1 MGRQLIG
8 DWLGPC
14 AWLLPVMLWGLELGI
29 SAALGAEPP
38 SPVVRLEPTSPSV
51 AEYCAPSGT
60 LTLASEGKDEEHREF
75 PVSLSEATPLH
86 LGTAGPWSVL
96 VDVPGC
102 WAPEE
107 ALQLSD
113 APTEITVSLWPAGL
127 ISGKLAPARNLQL
140 PDSLEIH
147 LTPAPSDVQ
156 RKRPP
161 STTVSCPITERDF
174 SCPVPAD
181 RFDLRLAAGDFI
193 PEYRWDIEVAPGRR
207 ADLGEVALVRGAS
220 VAGWVVTQGE
230 LSVQPR
236 VELVPEVVGDNAT
249 AIGDRLAQR
258 TVRGEVNER
267 GFFHFRGLGLGSYRL
282 SVQAPGFGSAQKAP
296 ILIEELR
303 EYLLDDPLVLE
314 PRAELAIH
322 VDPPLAP
329 DLRPWTIRVE
339 REIPLSSM
347 FRVLAEE
354 QADEDG
360 VWKKADLEAGHYLV
374 RIQDADGSTHFKQEL
389 HIAPGIRPLVVE
401 LPLVPVRGTLHAG
414 ETPLS
419 RTIWFQQINGPRIRL
434 VANEE
439 GRFAGVLP
447 SEGLWTVRLE
457 PHQGRGQQLIPEE
470 VAVVRGQGEPWA
482 EVDIALPAT
491 HLVGEVRNTNGR
503 PIEGAL
509 VSISRHPRTA
519 AQVYTKSDGSFEV
532 HGLPEGEYL
541 ARAEAEGNRES
552 DLRAVELSATD
563 DGTAS
568 IELIVRERRLLQGK
582 VVLDG
587 APVAGALIRFQVPRS
602 PIESAVYASP
612 EGRFTLALPAWVD
625 NVDVIV
631 LSPGLPTKLAR
642 VEVPPVGED
651 LPPLTLAPL
660 AGDLVVRIPP
670 NRQPLYIRSD
680 GSLVPIWSLLV
691 PGGQFRELDPA
702 TGTLHLPLE
711 PASYTICPSPE
722 VSRHCQGG
730 YLAPGGRLELGLVQT
745 EARDP
750 SRRRSL

>member
-1 MGRQLIG
+1 M
-8 DWLGPC
+8 
-14 AWLLPVMLWGLELGI
+14 
-29 SAALGAEPP
+29 
-38 SPVVRLEPTSPSV
+38 
-51 AEYCAPSGT
+51 
-60 LTLASEGKDEEHREF
+60 
-75 PVSLSEATPLH
+75 
-86 LGTAGPWSVL
+86 
-96 VDVPGC
+96 
-102 WAPEE
+102 
-107 ALQLSD
+107 
-113 APTEITVSLWPAGL
+113 
-127 ISGKLAPARNLQL
+127 
-140 PDSLEIH
+140 
-147 LTPAPSDVQ
+147 
-156 RKRPP
+156 
-161 STTVSCPITERDF
+161 
-174 SCPVPAD
+174 
-181 RFDLRLAAGDFI
+181 
-193 PEYRWDIEVAPGRR
+193 
-207 ADLGEVALVRGAS
+207 
-220 VAGWVVTQGE
+220 
-230 LSVQPR
+230 
-236 VELVPEVVGDNAT
+236 
-249 AIGDRLAQR
+249 
-258 TVRGEVNER
+258 
-267 GFFHFRGLGLGSYRL
+267 
-282 SVQAPGFGSAQKAP
+282 
-296 ILIEELR
+296 
-303 EYLLDDPLVLE
+303 
-314 PRAELAIH
+314 
-322 VDPPLAP
+322 
-329 DLRPWTIRVE
+329 
-339 REIPLSSM
+339 
-347 FRVLAEE
+347 
-354 QADEDG
+354 
-360 VWKKADLEAGHYLV
+360 
-374 RIQDADGSTHFKQEL
+374 
-389 HIAPGIRPLVVE
+389 
-401 LPLVPVRGTLHAG
+401 
-414 ETPLS
+414 
-419 RTIWFQQINGPRIRL
+419 
-434 VANEE
+434 
-439 GRFAGVLP
+439 
-447 SEGLWTVRLE
+447 
-457 PHQGRGQQLIPEE
+457 
-470 VAVVRGQGEPWA
+470 
-482 EVDIALPAT
+482 
-491 HLVGEVRNTNGR
+491 
-503 PIEGAL
+503 
-509 VSISRHPRTA
+509 
-519 AQVYTKSDGSFEV
+519 